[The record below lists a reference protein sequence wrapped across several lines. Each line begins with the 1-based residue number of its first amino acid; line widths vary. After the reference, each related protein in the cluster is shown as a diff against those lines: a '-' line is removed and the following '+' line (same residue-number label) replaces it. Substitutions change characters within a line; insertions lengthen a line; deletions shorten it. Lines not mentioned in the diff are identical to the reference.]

1 MRKSGAKRFRF
12 QCIHPPGP
20 NYNQYDGEG
29 GIYLGPQPEPQ
40 NFSYNPKGVSSDTT
54 RLANYFYC
62 YPSYEDEYHI
72 RLIYCEKQSK
82 HPTCPKGEWNEMCI
96 KAKQEIK

>member
-1 MRKSGAKRFRF
+1 MRKSEATRFRF

-40 NFSYNPKGVSSDTT
+40 NFSYNPKDVSSDTT

-62 YPSYEDEYHI
+62 YPSYEDDIISDLFIVRNNRSIQPVLKENGM
-72 RLIYCEKQSK
+72 RCVSK
-82 HPTCPKGEWNEMCI
+82 RSRK
-96 KAKQEIK
+96 